1 MEFQISGSPH
11 VHSSI
16 WVVNDPKISSENIDE
31 CTAGLNGLTKADL
44 PNLVTDR
51 SSLFELVKT
60 YQIHRHSKSCR
71 KYENNKCRFNFRRF
85 FTDRTIIPQPLSSDL
100 S

>member
-11 VHSSI
+11 IHSSI

-31 CTAGLNGLTKADL
+31 NTAGLNGLTKADL

-51 SSLFELVKT
+51 SSLFELVKP
-60 YQIHRHSKSCR
+60 YQIHRHSKSC
-71 KYENNKCRFNFRRF
+71 
-85 FTDRTIIPQPLSSDL
+85 
-100 S
+100 